1 MADEGILREINK
13 RIDNINIDGVL
24 DIKYIQELIDDKP
37 LSIFEVSGNTEK
49 PDVLA
54 AKLLEGRIGILLDG
68 TPSVMTVPFLF
79 IENFQSGQDYYTNYY
94 YATIIRLLRLVSS
107 LITTGFPAIYL
118 SLVTYHREVLPTPML
133 LSILSSRQ
141 GVPFPTVVELI
152 GLLLVFEILIEAGS
166 RMPNY
171 IGQALSI
178 VGALVLGSA
187 AVEAKIV
194 SSAMIIV
201 VGISS
206 ITGLIIPN
214 FAGIFIILRT
224 LFILFSAAYG
234 IYGYIF
240 GMVGLFIHLFSL
252 KSFDVPYMAT
262 INSLYPKNL
271 KDTIIRAPRWFIA
284 GNKFGGKK
292 NEKKL
297 SIFIA
302 LIISIIFLTGCWD
315 YSEIEDLAIV
325 AGMAIDIDANGS
337 YIINVEIVDIKPTTT
352 GIDLAPIIIETRG
365 ETVFEALR
373 NIIST
378 SLKRIRWS
386 HASYVVV
393 SKEVAE
399 QGLSSLLD
407 WIARHPEARLT
418 LHILISR
425 ENTAKEVILKE
436 KEFSKIRALEFEKF
450 VDSSEYL
457 SKFPP
462 HVEVYELINKIEN
475 KDNYPILPTTNL
487 ININNEVYSQ
497 MEGSAYFIKDKLA
510 GFFLTLWKL

>member
-1 MADEGILREINK
+1 MYNLSTSLKENINTIKTSFLDDDTLIIREFQIQNSPNGKFSIIFINGMVDIKEINNSIIMPIMYISEDINGKDLNYIKNQVIPSSQVENCQNLNDIIYAVISGNVALFMDGMSEALIIDCKCFQTRSIEEPEIEKAIRGPREGFNESLTTNLTLIRRKLKTQNLKFQYKTIGSISQTKACICYIDGVADESILKEINK
-13 RIDNINIDGVL
+13 RIDNIKIDAVL
-24 DIKYIQELIDDKP
+24 DVKYIQELIDDRP
-37 LSIFEVSGNTEK
+37 LSIFEVSGSTEK

-54 AKLLEGRIGILLDG
+54 SKLLEGRIAILLDG
-68 TPSVMTVPFLF
+68 TPTVMTVPFLF

-94 YATIIRLLRLVSS
+94 YATIIRILRLASF

-118 SLVTYHREVLPTPML
+118 SLVTYHREVLPTPLL

-152 GLLLVFEILIEAGS
+152 GLLLVFEVLIEAGS

-214 FAGIFIILRT
+214 FSGIFIILRT

-252 KSFDVPYMAT
+252 KSFNVHYMST
-262 INSLYPKNL
+262 IISPYPKDL
-271 KDTIIRAPRWFIA
+271 KDTIIRGPRWFIA

-292 NEKKL
+292 
-297 SIFIA
+297 
-302 LIISIIFLTGCWD
+302 
-315 YSEIEDLAIV
+315 
-325 AGMAIDIDANGS
+325 
-337 YIINVEIVDIKPTTT
+337 
-352 GIDLAPIIIETRG
+352 
-365 ETVFEALR
+365 
-373 NIIST
+373 
-378 SLKRIRWS
+378 
-386 HASYVVV
+386 
-393 SKEVAE
+393 
-399 QGLSSLLD
+399 
-407 WIARHPEARLT
+407 
-418 LHILISR
+418 
-425 ENTAKEVILKE
+425 
-436 KEFSKIRALEFEKF
+436 
-450 VDSSEYL
+450 
-457 SKFPP
+457 
-462 HVEVYELINKIEN
+462 
-475 KDNYPILPTTNL
+475 
-487 ININNEVYSQ
+487 
-497 MEGSAYFIKDKLA
+497 
-510 GFFLTLWKL
+510 

>member
-1 MADEGILREINK
+1 MYSLSTSLRENINIIKESFQKDDTLIIREFQIQDNPCGKFTILFINGMVDINKINNSIIMPIMYMGEDISGKNLNYIKEQVIISSQVEKSQNLDDIINAIIDGDVALLMEGIKEALIIDCKGFLTRPIEEPGIEKVIRGPREGFNESLTTNLTLIRRKLKTKNLKFQYKTIGTTSQTKACICYIDGVADEGILKEVNK
-13 RIDNINIDGVL
+13 RIDNIKIDGVL

-292 NEKKL
+292 
-297 SIFIA
+297 
-302 LIISIIFLTGCWD
+302 
-315 YSEIEDLAIV
+315 
-325 AGMAIDIDANGS
+325 
-337 YIINVEIVDIKPTTT
+337 
-352 GIDLAPIIIETRG
+352 
-365 ETVFEALR
+365 
-373 NIIST
+373 
-378 SLKRIRWS
+378 
-386 HASYVVV
+386 
-393 SKEVAE
+393 
-399 QGLSSLLD
+399 
-407 WIARHPEARLT
+407 
-418 LHILISR
+418 
-425 ENTAKEVILKE
+425 
-436 KEFSKIRALEFEKF
+436 
-450 VDSSEYL
+450 
-457 SKFPP
+457 
-462 HVEVYELINKIEN
+462 
-475 KDNYPILPTTNL
+475 
-487 ININNEVYSQ
+487 
-497 MEGSAYFIKDKLA
+497 
-510 GFFLTLWKL
+510 